1 MMSVS
6 EKLGMNLLV
15 FVDRSFPGTSHF
27 SCRLLYDFLFVFNKK
42 YINENYCFTSIFAQT
57 LILQ

>member
-42 YINENYCFTSIFAQT
+42 K
-57 LILQ
+57 ILMKTCVLQVYLHKH

>member
-15 FVDRSFPGTSHF
+15 FVDRSFPGPSHF

-42 YINENYCFTSIFAQT
+42 K
-57 LILQ
+57 ILMKTCVLQVYLHKH

>member
-27 SCRLLYDFLFVFNKK
+27 SCRLLHDFLFVFNKK
-42 YINENYCFTSIFAQT
+42 K
-57 LILQ
+57 ILMKTCVLQVYLHKH